1 MIATVSWRKFDATFE
16 NIKVTFW
23 LDSHWLKTRV
33 LVFLISDCCGA
44 PLFKISVKISHLI
57 LSRRKVTSLD
67 ELHAKIWTELWS
79 GCEESNTIRNFR
91 TQSDLKGERK
101 LSPSLSFLQFIKRL
115 KDPPDKFVYKFCG
128 VTNPSLFWSRKM
140 GTSDS
145 KEKENSE
152 DNLNSSSKESEV
164 PSTILPLNKTV
175 CVHLVPKFYTSE
187 ERGFKRSY
195 CLLVT
200 LQTCVNLHRAIEQWH
215 HSDLTASVE
224 FHERRFVESRTC
236 SSFRFSGN
244 RPLTVKSILGSD
256 ITVTQVTLKENDSLR
271 ITGVFKRNIGS
282 IEDLTTCDAFDLIL
296 CPSFRINSQNSDW
309 FLLGTLYTK
318 HADFKHRRHWRAAV
332 RADYTW
338 ISDWSYS
345 YICVTLTK
353 PWKLLDIM
361 RILSFIILTPAKKL
375 I

>member
-1 MIATVSWRKFDATFE
+1 
-16 NIKVTFW
+16 
-23 LDSHWLKTRV
+23 
-33 LVFLISDCCGA
+33 
-44 PLFKISVKISHLI
+44 
-57 LSRRKVTSLD
+57 
-67 ELHAKIWTELWS
+67 
-79 GCEESNTIRNFR
+79 
-91 TQSDLKGERK
+91 
-101 LSPSLSFLQFIKRL
+101 
-115 KDPPDKFVYKFCG
+115 
-128 VTNPSLFWSRKM
+128 M

-145 KEKENSE
+145 KEKENSK
-152 DNLNSSSKESEV
+152 DNLNSNSKESEV
-164 PSTILPLNKTV
+164 PSTILPLDKTV

-200 LQTCVNLHRAIEQWH
+200 LQTYVNLHRAVLQWH
-215 HSDLTASVE
+215 HSDLTASME
-224 FHERRFVESRTC
+224 FHERRFGDGRTC

-282 IEDLTTCDAFDLIL
+282 IEDLTTCDAFELIL

-318 HADFKHRRHWRAAV
+318 HTDFKHRRHWRAAV

-338 ISDWSYS
+338 ISHWSYNS
-345 YICVTLTK
+345 YICVTLTHW
-353 PWKLLDIM
+353 PLKLLDIM
-361 RILSFIILTPAKKL
+361 RILNFIILVPAKTAYMVSLKL
-375 I
+375 HARPQFGHFIKYWSMLQVLEHCSVLCCGVPKSCVTSKIFENITLF